1 MEKVKKKSSGMNP
14 FVILFLVMLVCA
26 AASYFISP
34 GAFER
39 IEENGR
45 TMVVEGSFHKVERT
59 PVSIGNFFLAIP
71 QGLVGAAIIMF
82 LVMLVGG
89 FVQVYLDT
97 GALDKGIAK
106 ILRASDKFGSPI
118 VLVII
123 MLLFSLIGGF
133 LGWAEQIIPFV
144 PIIVSICLALGYDTV
159 VGMASS
165 AFVCMMGFAVSPT
178 NVYTVGISHEIAQ
191 LPMFSGMW
199 LRLIAL
205 VVIETVIMIY
215 ILVYAARVKK
225 NPAKSIVYGIDNSSL
240 KRDYSAL
247 KDSKMTN
254 NQILALLI
262 FGITFVVAIFGVLH
276 YSWEMEQLSAVFLAG
291 GLLGGLVGRL
301 GVNGTTGSI
310 VKGAKGAVDGALVIG
325 LARAIQ
331 VVMTQ
336 GGLIDP
342 IIHFFSQSL
351 GGFSPWLA
359 AIGIFVVTLLADGL
373 IPSGSGKAIAIMP
386 IIIPLADMLGITR
399 QTATLAYQF
408 GDGFANM
415 YWFTN
420 GTLLIFLAVSKVPLR
435 KWYKFLWPLQIVLT
449 VIAIA
454 FLGIAIATNYQ

>member
-1 MEKVKKKSSGMNP
+1 MEKKKKKKSSINP
-14 FVILFLVMLVCA
+14 FVILFMVMLVCVV
-26 AASYFISP
+26 ASYFIAP

-39 IEENGR
+39 TEENGR
-45 TMVVEGSFHKVERT
+45 TIVVEGSFHEVERT
-59 PVSIGNFFLAIP
+59 PVSIGNFFLSIP
-71 QGLVGAAIIMF
+71 QGLTGAASIMF

-89 FVQVYLDT
+89 FVQIYLDT
-97 GALDKGIAK
+97 GALDKGISK
-106 ILRASDKFGSPI
+106 ILRASDKFGSPV

-123 MLLFSLIGGF
+123 MLLFSAIGGF

-144 PIIVSICLALGYDTV
+144 PIIVSICIALGYDAI

-178 NVYTVGISHEIAQ
+178 NVYTVGISHEIAE

-205 VVIETVIMIY
+205 VVVETVIMIY

-225 NPAKSIVYGIDNSSL
+225 DPTKSIVYGIDNSSL
-240 KRDYSAL
+240 KRDYSSL
-247 KDSKMTN
+247 KDSRMTR
-254 NQILALLI
+254 NQILVLLI
-262 FGITFVVAIFGVLH
+262 FGITFAAAIFGVLN
-276 YSWEMEQLSAVFLAG
+276 YGWEMDQLSAVFLAG
-291 GLLGGLVGRL
+291 GLAGGLVGRL
-301 GVNGTTGSI
+301 GVNGVTTSI
-310 VKGAKGAVDGALVIG
+310 INGARGALDGALVIG

-342 IIHFFSQSL
+342 IIHFLSKSL
-351 GGFSPWLA
+351 NGLSPWLA
-359 AIGIFVVTLLADGL
+359 ATGIFLVTILADGL

-386 IIIPLADMLGITR
+386 ILIPLADMIGITR

-449 VIAIA
+449 VIAVV
-454 FLGIAIATNYQ
+454 FLGIAIAANYQ

>member
-1 MEKVKKKSSGMNP
+1 MEKKKKKKSSINP
-14 FVILFLVMLVCA
+14 FVILFMVMLVCVV
-26 AASYFISP
+26 ASYFIAP

-39 IEENGR
+39 TEENGR
-45 TMVVEGSFHKVERT
+45 TIVVEGSFHEVERT
-59 PVSIGNFFLAIP
+59 PVSIGNFFLSIP
-71 QGLVGAAIIMF
+71 QGLTGAASIMF

-97 GALDKGIAK
+97 GALDKGISK
-106 ILRASDKFGSPI
+106 ILRASDKFGSPV

-123 MLLFSLIGGF
+123 MLLFSAIGGF

-144 PIIVSICLALGYDTV
+144 PIIVSICIALGYDAI

-178 NVYTVGISHEIAQ
+178 NVYTVGISHEIAE

-205 VVIETVIMIY
+205 VVVETVIMIY

-225 NPAKSIVYGIDNSSL
+225 DPTKSIVYGIDNSSL
-240 KRDYSAL
+240 KRDYSSL
-247 KDSKMTN
+247 KDSRMTR
-254 NQILALLI
+254 NQILVLLI
-262 FGITFVVAIFGVLH
+262 FGITFAAAIFGVLN
-276 YSWEMEQLSAVFLAG
+276 YGWEMDQLSAVFLAG
-291 GLLGGLVGRL
+291 GLAGGLVGRL
-301 GVNGTTGSI
+301 GVNGVTTSI
-310 VKGAKGAVDGALVIG
+310 VNGARGALDGALVIG

-342 IIHFFSQSL
+342 IIHFLSKSL
-351 GGFSPWLA
+351 NGLSPWLA
-359 AIGIFVVTLLADGL
+359 ATGIFLVTILADGL

-386 IIIPLADMLGITR
+386 ILIPLADMIGITR

-449 VIAIA
+449 VIAVV
-454 FLGIAIATNYQ
+454 FLGIAIAANYQ

>member
-1 MEKVKKKSSGMNP
+1 MEKEKKKKSSINP
-14 FVILFLVMLVCA
+14 FVILFMVMLVCA
-26 AASYFISP
+26 VASYFIAP

-39 IEENGR
+39 TEENGR
-45 TMVVEGSFHKVERT
+45 TIVVEGSFHEVERT
-59 PVSIGNFFLAIP
+59 PVSIGNFFLSIP
-71 QGLVGAAIIMF
+71 QGLTGAASIMF

-97 GALDKGIAK
+97 GALDKGISK
-106 ILRASDKFGSPI
+106 ILRASDKFGSPV

-123 MLLFSLIGGF
+123 MLLFSAIGGF

-144 PIIVSICLALGYDTV
+144 PIIISICIALGYDAI

-178 NVYTVGISHEIAQ
+178 NVYTVGISHEIAE

-205 VVIETVIMIY
+205 VVVETVIMIY

-225 NPAKSIVYGIDNSSL
+225 DPTKSIVYGIDNSSL

-247 KDSKMTN
+247 KDSKMTK
-254 NQILALLI
+254 NQILVLLI
-262 FGITFVVAIFGVLH
+262 FGITFAAAIFGVLN
-276 YSWEMEQLSAVFLAG
+276 YGWEMDQLSAVFLAG
-291 GLLGGLVGRL
+291 GLAGGLVGRL
-301 GVNGTTGSI
+301 GVNGVTTS
-310 VKGAKGAVDGALVIG
+310 VVNGARGALDGALVIG

-342 IIHFFSQSL
+342 IIHFLSKSL
-351 GGFSPWLA
+351 NGLSPWLA
-359 AIGIFVVTLLADGL
+359 ATGIFLVTILADGL

-386 IIIPLADMLGITR
+386 ILIPLADMIGVTR

-449 VIAIA
+449 VIAVA
-454 FLGIAIATNYQ
+454 FLGIAIAANYQ

>member
-1 MEKVKKKSSGMNP
+1 MEKEKKKKSSINP
-14 FVILFLVMLVCA
+14 FVILFMVMLVCA
-26 AASYFISP
+26 VASYFIAP

-39 IEENGR
+39 TEENGR
-45 TMVVEGSFHKVERT
+45 TIVVEGSFHEVERT
-59 PVSIGNFFLAIP
+59 PVSIGNFFLSIP
-71 QGLVGAAIIMF
+71 QGLTGAASIMF

-97 GALDKGIAK
+97 GALDKGISK
-106 ILRASDKFGSPI
+106 ILRASDKFGSPV

-123 MLLFSLIGGF
+123 MLLFSAIGGF

-144 PIIVSICLALGYDTV
+144 PIIISICIALGYDAI

-178 NVYTVGISHEIAQ
+178 NVYTVGISHEIAE

-205 VVIETVIMIY
+205 VVVETVIMIY

-225 NPAKSIVYGIDNSSL
+225 DPTKSIVYGIDNSSL

-247 KDSKMTN
+247 KDSKMTK
-254 NQILALLI
+254 NQILVLLI
-262 FGITFVVAIFGVLH
+262 FGITFAAAIFGVLN
-276 YSWEMEQLSAVFLAG
+276 YGWEMDQLSAVFLAG
-291 GLLGGLVGRL
+291 GLAGGLVGRL
-301 GVNGTTGSI
+301 GVNGVTTS
-310 VKGAKGAVDGALVIG
+310 VVNGARGALDGALVIG

-342 IIHFFSQSL
+342 IIHFLSKSL
-351 GGFSPWLA
+351 NGLSPWLA
-359 AIGIFVVTLLADGL
+359 ATGIFLVTILADGL

-386 IIIPLADMLGITR
+386 ILIPLADMIGVTR

-449 VIAIA
+449 VIAVV
-454 FLGIAIATNYQ
+454 FLGIAIAANYQ